1 MQHKHFATA
10 DDFPY
15 QDHHTKMGLLITQ
28 TDQLATPS
36 DGLALHEGPVDEAES
51 QAVHV
56 AVLTEH
62 LPRHS
67 LVERN
72 MATHS

>member
-1 MQHKHFATA
+1 MQHKPFVTA
-10 DDFPY
+10 DDFPD
-15 QDHHTKMGLLITQ
+15 QDHDTKMGLLITQ
-28 TDQLATPS
+28 TDQLAIPS

-67 LVERN
+67 LVKRN

>member
-1 MQHKHFATA
+1 
-10 DDFPY
+10 
-15 QDHHTKMGLLITQ
+15 
-28 TDQLATPS
+28 
-36 DGLALHEGPVDEAES
+36 
-51 QAVHV
+51 VHV